1 MTIKTFASAFALS
14 SALALAACGEGGPT
28 DADADGDG
36 EITMDEMRAEV
47 ASAGSALRPEAGKYA
62 VTMTMVNVDIPG
74 APPEMVDAMGSMMN
88 TSTEFCLTEEEASK
102 GFEEALSEGQDDSC
116 TIERFDLDGGKIDMA
131 MTCSPPEGGT
141 MQVAMTGD
149 VSPTRTQIN
158 IVSKGNLPPTG
169 EASIEMNMAQERIGD
184 CDS

>member
-1 MTIKTFASAFALS
+1 MPTKTFASAFALS

-102 GFEEALSEGQDDSC
+102 GFEEALSEGQD
-116 TIERFDLDGGKIDMA
+116 
-131 MTCSPPEGGT
+131 
-141 MQVAMTGD
+141 
-149 VSPTRTQIN
+149 
-158 IVSKGNLPPTG
+158 
-169 EASIEMNMAQERIGD
+169 
-184 CDS
+184 

>member
-1 MTIKTFASAFALS
+1 MTIKTFAGAFALS
-14 SALALAACGEGGPT
+14 SALALAACGGGGPT
-28 DADADGDG
+28 DADGDG

-88 TSTEFCLTEEEASK
+88 TSTEFCLSEEDASK

-131 MTCSPPEGGT
+131 MTCTPQEGGT

-149 VSPTRTQIN
+149 VSPTRTAIN
-158 IVSKGNLPPTG
+158 VVTKGNLPPMG
-169 EASIEMNMAQERIGD
+169 EANIEMNMVQERIGD